1 MTMGG
6 AIDASRSRFILR
18 YGSLVAGL
26 SLLVVILLVASLAIG
41 YVTIDL
47 WQGAIDYWNGQATPT
62 ALVLVELRLPRALLG
77 CLVGFSLGLTG
88 AALQGLL
95 RNPLAEPAIV
105 GISAAAAL
113 GAVLA
118 FYSGLAGSFALALPL
133 GGIAGAVLATLLLFG
148 LVRRGAGTM

>member
-95 RNPLAEPAIV
+95 RNPLAEP
-105 GISAAAAL
+105 GIIGESSTAAL
-113 GAVLA
+113 GAVGGFFFGLS
-118 FYSGLAGSFALALPL
+118 SGVLLALPL
-133 GGIAGAVLATLLLFG
+133 GTVVGAMVATLL
-148 LVRRGAGTM
+148 